1 MLDCPDPVNLATT
14 QLLPFLA
21 VTGNEEAWCAFVQR
35 YRPRILRWCGRLQA
49 NDAEEVVSRVL
60 HKLVIGLARGV
71 YRRHGPGSFR
81 AWLRAV
87 VAHEI
92 VDLARQHGPI
102 RSDPAKLDEWP
113 DPRLDVL
120 GLDELADE
128 IGAQLRSECERAE
141 EICARVRQRVLP
153 HTWEAFSRSYLAG
166 QDVREVATQL
176 GLTLSGV
183 YKARERVR
191 RLLEEE
197 GKADVRAQ

>member
-1 MLDCPDPVNLATT
+1 VIDCPDPVNLATT

-35 YRPRILRWCGRLQA
+35 YRPRMLRWCGRLQA
-49 NDAEEVVSRVL
+49 DDAEEVVSRVL
-60 HKLVIGLARGV
+60 HKLVIGLARGA
-71 YRRHGPGSFR
+71 YQRQRPGSFR
-81 AWLRAV
+81 GWLRAV

-92 VDLARQHGPI
+92 VDLGRQRRPVC
-102 RSDPAKLDEWP
+102 SDSGKLDEWP

-128 IGAQLRSECERAE
+128 MDAQLRSEYERAE

-153 HTWEAFSRSYLAG
+153 RTWEAFSRSYLNG
-166 QDVREVATQL
+166 QDVREVATHL

-191 RLLEEE
+191 LLLEDE